1 MSILARDSKRSR
13 RSPSSAFHLA
23 PICLAISP
31 KPILRWGGGRPFLD
45 RSRRALGDCSVVACL
60 EWSYVVL
67 PEEDVLASSSSRMCL
82 KNRL

>member
-1 MSILARDSKRSR
+1 M
-13 RSPSSAFHLA
+13 
-23 PICLAISP
+23 
-31 KPILRWGGGRPFLD
+31 D